1 MKKQIKDLKI
11 GDKFKFD
18 MVNPKGF
25 LTLKVIDFEKHTPW
39 CTVIEHFYEEAAEDE
54 YEEEDRYKTGDILPY
69 VYTGDVFID

>member
-25 LTLKVIDFEKHTPW
+25 LTLKVIDFENTGEIE
-39 CTVIEHFYEEAAEDE
+39 VISVDE
-54 YEEEDRYKTGDILPY
+54 SAWD
-69 VYTGDVFID
+69 